1 MKVFGFTVLN
11 PSSHIDP
18 SQLFSGG
25 SPWYWREARQCLCF
39 REKNRATSPCE
50 MVPGKQWKGSYR
62 SVSWSSKMCGNCYL
76 GTYTPSLVWEDRCSH
91 FCQAHL
97 LILPT
102 LAHTHLL
109 TGKSSHIHSSCAS
122 TLSCLLPTLISCWH
136 TYAHR
141 NHFIL
146 THANLVRHP
155 HSPTLKCKHSNI
167 STRIL
172 FLKHTCLFL
181 RYNCGH
187 VSSKIYF
194 LQ

>member
-1 MKVFGFTVLN
+1 MVAAHDTGERQGSAYVSERKTEPLVHVRWCLVSNGKVVTGPWAGLVRCVGIATWEHTLQAWCGRVDA
-11 PSSHIDP
+11 HI
-18 SQLFSGG
+18 SVKLTFS
-25 SPWYWREARQCLCF
+25 Y
-39 REKNRATSPCE
+39 
-50 MVPGKQWKGSYR
+50 
-62 SVSWSSKMCGNCYL
+62 YL
-76 GTYTPSLVWEDRCSH
+76 P
-91 FCQAHL
+91 L
-97 LILPT
+97 LILT
-102 LAHTHLL
+102 FSLANHLTFTHLVLAHCLAYCPHL
-109 TGKSSHIHSSCAS
+109 SHIS
-122 TLSCLLPTLISCWH
+122 WH

-187 VSSKIYF
+187 ISSKIYF

>member
-25 SPWYWREARQCLCF
+25 SPWSWREARKCLCF

-50 MVPGKQWKGSYR
+50 MVPGKQWKGSCR
-62 SVSWSSKMCGNCYL
+62 SVNWSSKKCGNCYL

-97 LILPT
+97 ILPT
-102 LAHTHLL
+102 LAHIHLL
-109 TGKSSHIHSSCAS
+109 TGRYLTFIHLVLAHCLAYCPHLSHAGTHMLTGTTSY
-122 TLSCLLPTLISCWH
+122 WH
-136 TYAHR
+136 M
-141 NHFIL
+141 L
-146 THANLVRHP
+146 TSLRHP
-155 HSPTLKCKHSNI
+155 HSPTRKCKHSNI

-172 FLKHTCLFL
+172 FLKHICLFL
-181 RYNCGH
+181 RYKCGH
-187 VSSKIYF
+187 ASAKIYF